1 MADSGCDWVK
11 AELAEVRR
19 GRASGET
26 TARVERHLA
35 GCAACRAEAAWDERL
50 SAVMQTAPTGHDV
63 EARVHRLIRRR
74 QVLRR
79 SALAVA
85 AAAVVGVASL
95 AILEGQGIRLHHQT
109 VQVLPNDAGV
119 MKEVSRAVS
128 DSPVMKLRVDRQH
141 DQLLAE
147 LEMMIQGDKR

>member
-1 MADSGCDWVK
+1 
-11 AELAEVRR
+11 
-19 GRASGET
+19 
-26 TARVERHLA
+26 
-35 GCAACRAEAAWDERL
+35 
-50 SAVMQTAPTGHDV
+50 MQTAPAGHDL
-63 EARVHRLIRRR
+63 EARVFRLIRRR

-85 AAAVVGVASL
+85 AAAVVGVAGL
-95 AILEGQGIRLHHQT
+95 AILEGRGIRFQPQT
-109 VQVLPNDAGV
+109 VQAPPGDTGV

-141 DQLLAE
+141 DRLLAE